1 MMILEHRNIK
11 TFLPK
16 VTFQID
22 LENFFM
28 IRKVKHTELWTY
40 VISDTEGEVTVGM
53 FYEKELQKANQ
64 NEFRVEK

>member
-11 TFLPK
+11 TFLSK

-53 FYEKELQKANQ
+53 FYEKELQKTNQ